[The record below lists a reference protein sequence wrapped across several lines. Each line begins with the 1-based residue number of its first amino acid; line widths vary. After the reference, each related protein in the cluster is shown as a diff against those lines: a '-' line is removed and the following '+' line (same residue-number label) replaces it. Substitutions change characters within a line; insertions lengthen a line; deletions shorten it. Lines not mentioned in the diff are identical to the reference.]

1 MRPRTHVINVQLTV
15 EADERLSN
23 ADVLNDLRKLARD
36 LREPQPRRLPG
47 DAGWW
52 AVGAEVNYA
61 SVGEQLAAEAD
72 PSFIPPDHRDLAGDL
87 LVDHLARA
95 HQAAFLVSEDPE
107 RLIAHHREQ
116 HAH

>member
-1 MRPRTHVINVQLTV
+1 MRPRTHVINIQLTV
-15 EADERLSN
+15 AADERLSN
-23 ADVLNDLRKLARD
+23 ADVINDLRKLTRD

-52 AVGAEVNYA
+52 AVGAEVAYA
-61 SVGEQLAAEAD
+61 SVGDQLAAEAD
-72 PSFIPPDHRDLAGDL
+72 PDYIPPDHRDIAGDML
-87 LVDHLARA
+87 AEHLARA
-95 HQAAFLVSEDPE
+95 HQTAFLASEDPE